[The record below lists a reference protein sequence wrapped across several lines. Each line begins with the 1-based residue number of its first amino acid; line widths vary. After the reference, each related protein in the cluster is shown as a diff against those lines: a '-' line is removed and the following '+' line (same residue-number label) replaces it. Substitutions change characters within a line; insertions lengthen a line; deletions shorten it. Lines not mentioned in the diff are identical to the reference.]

1 MRSAH
6 PIVHTGHRR
15 GWRVVTTPVLFM
27 RRRLNSVGRTVPTI
41 SSVLSMTL
49 MGLVLA
55 SGVVGGG
62 HKSLL
67 HIQPR
72 FKLTLTVDV
81 RADDDRRRLTTGSL
95 SLKGK

>member
-1 MRSAH
+1 M
-6 PIVHTGHRR
+6 
-15 GWRVVTTPVLFM
+15 TTPVLFM

-81 RADDDRRRLTTGSL
+81 KADDDGCCLTAGSL
-95 SLKGK
+95 SLRRH